1 MHKTRRIVS
10 AVPSTATLGTAS
22 AASSTTPGRSSGL
35 SSSQAESVPALGTKP
50 RRLRP
55 ADSTTPLLAE
65 DLDDDD
71 DDDDDMADKSGEIT
85 ATAAEAE
92 EWQDREGDL
101 DSALAKR
108 VLRKIDMRLIPLLFV
123 TYNLNFMDKTILS
136 SASVFG
142 LKDSTVSSN

>member
-10 AVPSTATLGTAS
+10 AAPSTATLGTAS

-35 SSSQAESVPALGTKP
+35 SSSSQAESVSALGTKP

-55 ADSTTPLLAE
+55 TDSTTPLLAE
-65 DLDDDD
+65 DLDEDE
-71 DDDDDMADKSGEIT
+71 DDDDMADKSGEIT
-85 ATAAEAE
+85 ATASEAE

-142 LKDSTVSSN
+142 LKDSTVSIN